1 MYDENEIAS
10 IVVHEAGDDDVI
22 GGIIVH
28 EGTGD
33 DVALGAHDIQPCI

>member
-10 IVVHEAGDDDVI
+10 IVVHEAG
-22 GGIIVH
+22 GGEVEGIVVH

-33 DVALGAHDIQPCI
+33 DVALGAHDLIPCL